1 MSTRYLK
8 TFFEEK
14 QLPEVTW
21 SLEVD
26 GFIHIMSN
34 ETVIAQIL
42 VAPPEEQRGIANMI
56 RKIDFVNGDVNDY
69 LKHLGT
75 ALAKRT
81 NENLIGQAEEL
92 GDQLTQL
99 TED

>member
-1 MSTRYLK
+1 MSQRYLK

-26 GFIHIMSN
+26 GVIHIMSN
-34 ETVIAQIL
+34 ETVISTIMQ
-42 VAPPEEQRGIANMI
+42 APKHEQAGIANMI
-56 RKIDFVNGDVNDY
+56 RKIDFCNGDVNDY

-75 ALAKRT
+75 ALAKASNAHTGMGGSAR
-81 NENLIGQAEEL
+81 EAG
-92 GDQLTQL
+92 
-99 TED
+99 